1 MPNLYIQ
8 GNQSILGGKQTV
20 TRGAMREMHMRR
32 GHGPEVGPTSAGEV
46 WEGFWASEGLWNTQV
61 YGV

>member
-1 MPNLYIQ
+1 MINKVPNLYIQ

-32 GHGPEVGPTSAGEV
+32 GHGPEVGPPSAGEV
-46 WEGFWASEGLWNTQV
+46 WEGF
-61 YGV
+61 